1 MKKINIVFFSA
12 NRAEYS
18 LIQPFLKIFSLNKRF
33 NVGLIVAG
41 SHLDKKF
48 GTTFSEIKKDN
59 IKILSK
65 IKVPLKTNSLI
76 DAAEYSNLLQKEIN
90 KKLKI
95 NKADIIFLS
104 SDRFETFAFAVSAYL
119 RKIPIIHYEGGD
131 VTEGGALDDNLR
143 HAITKLSNIHLTSNQ
158 FSMNRIIKMGEEN
171 WRCLNVGYSPLFSID
186 MSKFN
191 YSKIVKNFSL
201 TPNRPFILFT
211 LHPLILKKNKFQKE
225 INESFK
231 ALEKLYKLKYQILI
245 TYPNFDPGYQAI
257 INKITEF
264 QKKYKETKVI
274 KHLGKQNYHSLLY
287 YIGKV
292 KNGACVGNSS
302 SGIKEAIIFNCPSI
316 NIGDRQKSRLK
327 PFNVTDARPNNKEI
341 INIIKDNLRL
351 KTKYG
356 KNPYQLNKSF
366 YNSPKFI
373 IKQFNKSSLMQKKC
387 IL

>member
-1 MKKINIVFFSA
+1 
-12 NRAEYS
+12 
-18 LIQPFLKIFSLNKRF
+18 
-33 NVGLIVAG
+33 
-41 SHLDKKF
+41 
-48 GTTFSEIKKDN
+48 
-59 IKILSK
+59 
-65 IKVPLKTNSLI
+65 
-76 DAAEYSNLLQKEIN
+76 
-90 KKLKI
+90 
-95 NKADIIFLS
+95 
-104 SDRFETFAFAVSAYL
+104 
-119 RKIPIIHYEGGD
+119 
-131 VTEGGALDDNLR
+131 
-143 HAITKLSNIHLTSNQ
+143 
-158 FSMNRIIKMGEEN
+158 MGEEN
-171 WRCLNVGYSPLFSID
+171 WRCLNVGYSTLFSID
-186 MSKFN
+186 MSEFN
-191 YSKIVKNFSL
+191 YSKIVKKFSL

-327 PFNVTDARPNNKEI
+327 PFNVIDARPNNKEI
-341 INIIKDNLRL
+341 INIIKDNLKL